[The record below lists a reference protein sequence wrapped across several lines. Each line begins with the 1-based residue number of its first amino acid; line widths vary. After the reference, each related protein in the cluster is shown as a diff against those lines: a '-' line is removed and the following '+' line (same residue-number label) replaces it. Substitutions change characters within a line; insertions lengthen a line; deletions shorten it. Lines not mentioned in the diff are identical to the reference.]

1 MKKLN
6 AISEQKINTN
16 LISLTLI
23 LILCLAAS
31 GSYAQMKMD
40 EEMKTTLPVSR
51 AYAEKQVKPTGKKV
65 EYDLYVKEKEINITG
80 KQTMAIVINDG
91 IPGPTLYFTEGDFAI
106 IRVHNQLATSTTMHW
121 HGVLVPNRQDGV
133 AFLNTP
139 EIKAGQTQTFE
150 FPIVQ
155 SGTYWYHSHDLQEQ
169 KGEYGSIVI

>member
-121 HGVLVPNRQDGV
+121 HGVQIGRAHV
-133 AFLNTP
+133 
-139 EIKAGQTQTFE
+139 
-150 FPIVQ
+150 
-155 SGTYWYHSHDLQEQ
+155 
-169 KGEYGSIVI
+169 